1 MVEVPRFICGTD
13 NRTGCKKLGGILA
26 VLNVIC
32 LIISVPVNFISTHM
46 NTQDKVIILMTYSIG
61 IFSNVLLILG
71 AMTRSRPMLLMWMIF
86 NVIVI
91 LGYAY
96 ESLYVWINFGA
107 IPIAIWAE
115 LVGYGAIKE
124 ELDGSNTEQVQP
136 SVREVIRQFLYGRQ
150 TETGGAPSYP
160 PTQVQTS
167 ETGVLP
173 YPPDPE
179 LPTYAQTQF
188 GAPTLPS
195 LQQDTSK
202 NQSTS
207 TLNYMMCSAIG
218 NRRDLEST

>member
-1 MVEVPRFICGTD
+1 MGEVPRFFCCTD
-13 NRTGCKKLGGILA
+13 NRTGCKILGGILA
-26 VLNVIC
+26 VLNWLSLIGSVSVSVISDH
-32 LIISVPVNFISTHM
+32 IS
-46 NTQDKVIILMTYSIG
+46 TQDKVIIIATYSIG
-61 IFSNVLLILG
+61 IFSNVLLIVG
-71 AMTRSRPMLLMWMIF
+71 AMKRSRPLLLMWMIF

-91 LGYAY
+91 VGYAY
-96 ESLYVWINFGA
+96 NSLYNNIWIADFAA

-160 PTQVQTS
+160 PAQVQTT

-195 LQQDTSK
+195 LQQDISK

-207 TLNYMMCSAIG
+207 TLNS
-218 NRRDLEST
+218 

>member
-1 MVEVPRFICGTD
+1 
-13 NRTGCKKLGGILA
+13 
-26 VLNVIC
+26 
-32 LIISVPVNFISTHM
+32 
-46 NTQDKVIILMTYSIG
+46 
-61 IFSNVLLILG
+61 
-71 AMTRSRPMLLMWMIF
+71 MWMIF

-91 LGYAY
+91 VGYAY
-96 ESLYVWINFGA
+96 DSLYNYNIWIGFLA

-202 NQSTS
+202 N
-207 TLNYMMCSAIG
+207 
-218 NRRDLEST
+218 

>member
-1 MVEVPRFICGTD
+1 M
-13 NRTGCKKLGGILA
+13 
-26 VLNVIC
+26 
-32 LIISVPVNFISTHM
+32 
-46 NTQDKVIILMTYSIG
+46 
-61 IFSNVLLILG
+61 
-71 AMTRSRPMLLMWMIF
+71 
-86 NVIVI
+86 
-91 LGYAY
+91 
-96 ESLYVWINFGA
+96 
-107 IPIAIWAE
+107 
-115 LVGYGAIKE
+115 KE

-160 PTQVQTS
+160 PAQVQTT

-179 LPTYAQTQF
+179 LPTYAQSQF